1 MAFSCIPLKPSLDR
15 KMRKILFLIALLA
28 MTSAQAGV
36 VEQSA
41 RDAGHGFAKGVNEGT
56 AKAFEK
62 MLDDNDKR
70 MKQNAAD
77 AKRKQRLANISGCA
91 TNAKRTSCKCFDKQG
106 SIETILDEKQC
117 MEVVNRGL
125 AAVNDF

>member
-1 MAFSCIPLKPSLDR
+1 M
-15 KMRKILFLIALLA
+15 KIASVLIAVLIA
-28 MTSAQAGV
+28 ATAQAGV
-36 VEQSA
+36 VEQTA
-41 RDAGHGFAKGVNEGT
+41 REAGRGLAKGVNEGT
-56 AKAFEK
+56 AQAFEK
-62 MLDDNDKR
+62 ILDGNDKR

>member
-1 MAFSCIPLKPSLDR
+1 
-15 KMRKILFLIALLA
+15 MRKILLLIALLA
-28 MTSAQAGV
+28 MASAQAGV
-36 VEQSA
+36 VEQTT
-41 RDAGHGFAKGVNEGT
+41 REAGRGFAKGINEGT
-56 AKAFEK
+56 AQAFEK
-62 MLDDNDKR
+62 MLDNNDKR